1 MKSNQKT
8 LPIAIEGRLFLYE
21 VRNVARHAQS
31 GKRVYGG
38 VRMTMLLQCCST
50 QRLTSPDLRILCR
63 MCTVDN
69 KTFQPDVSF

>member
-38 VRMTMLLQCCST
+38 GKNDNAAPMLLYAAPYFT
-50 QRLTSPDLRILCR
+50 RLAHP
-63 MCTVDN
+63 M
-69 KTFQPDVSF
+69 QDVYSGQ